1 MSDNPFWDFSL
12 DLYRRPGIAP
22 ACLVLQDEAGA
33 DVNLVLY
40 LLWCAAT
47 DRSLDATAVRAAD
60 AGIAPWRG
68 AVVEPLRAVRRALK
82 AEPLARLGS
91 EAYRG
96 RIKAVELE
104 AERLVQEALFA
115 GAPEPGPAL
124 DRGRAAQDHLGHYAG
139 LLGQPF
145 PQEPLRVLLDGF
157 AGA

>member
-12 DLYRRPGIAP
+12 ALYRRPGLAP
-22 ACLVLQDEAGA
+22 ACVALQDEGGA

-47 DRSLDATAVRAAD
+47 GRSLDAGAVRAAD
-60 AGIAPWRG
+60 AGIAPWRE

-82 AEPLARLGS
+82 AEPLERLGS

-104 AERLVQEALFA
+104 AERLVQDSLFV
-115 GAPEPGPAL
+115 GAPAPGPAL
-124 DRGRAAQDHLGHYAG
+124 DREQAARDHLGHYAG
-139 LLGQPF
+139 LLGRPF
-145 PQEPLRVLLDGF
+145 PPEPLRVLLDGF